1 MQCTHIAYLCVCV
14 SVCVSPPKLCAIV
27 GGSGGKRKF
36 AFLENNRLIVL
47 ATIRM
52 ARVPKYSP
60 KGENMFPSFNFKVL
74 PHYPLEFWAGL
85 VHSLINFLRLLNY
98 QTDWRGGLPGAKLVA
113 CLSQVFSALALC
125 AVRAGWFFVVGVVL
139 GIVGFERQPSLCSL
153 NANSPHGCNHPKVF
167 KNCTVS
173 PGWNLLLRNY
183 SSSTTLSPLRAPG
196 SHNWNCPG
204 LEDAISH
211 SWRSL
216 N

>member
-98 QTDWRGGLPGAKLVA
+98 QTDWSGGITWSQACSLPKPGF
-113 CLSQVFSALALC
+113 LS
-125 AVRAGWFFVVGVVL
+125 L
-139 GIVGFERQPSLCSL
+139 GIVCGESRMVLC
-153 NANSPHGCNHPKVF
+153 G
-167 KNCTVS
+167 
-173 PGWNLLLRNY
+173 G
-183 SSSTTLSPLRAPG
+183 G
-196 SHNWNCPG
+196 CPG
-204 LEDAISH
+204 HCRIWAAAQPLLAECQQPP
-211 SWRSL
+211 RL
-216 N
+216 